1 MSDQFEM
8 PLRSSDPSG
17 GFFLEHME
25 DVQHVLEANRVDS
38 AIGVAAE
45 VISNLKNPAP
55 KAFEGLGVGGVIP
68 ELHFKKGLAD
78 HPRECSR

>member
-1 MSDQFEM
+1 
-8 PLRSSDPSG
+8 
-17 GFFLEHME
+17 ME

-68 ELHFKKGLAD
+68 RAALQKGPGRSPAGVFSVM
-78 HPRECSR
+78 PAVFSTGC